1 MTRTHH
7 LSDTQ
12 NYCNEF
18 VQIFLTQMYFILCHS
33 TKNSQL
39 KMRPMRWAFELSI
52 ETLNLTILYLWC
64 NREILTI
71 TNICWYNT
79 ILVFPN
85 IELCF
90 CGLIPTIFQ
99 SPINPELSKTSHLTI
114 EWREVLKVSDTIVLI
129 EISVLC
135 LLAQK
140 CSLVARR
147 SGSNHFKFVWIKSF
161 D

>member
-1 MTRTHH
+1 MMIRGKIVCWNILWKEKNKSNSLRIENNANIGNSVLNICQKQKALFMTRTHH
-7 LSDTQ
+7 SSDTQ

-18 VQIFLTQMYFILCHS
+18 VQIFLTQMYFILFHS

-79 ILVFPN
+79 IFVFLN
-85 IELCF
+85 IEL
-90 CGLIPTIFQ
+90 
-99 SPINPELSKTSHLTI
+99 
-114 EWREVLKVSDTIVLI
+114 
-129 EISVLC
+129 
-135 LLAQK
+135 
-140 CSLVARR
+140 
-147 SGSNHFKFVWIKSF
+147 
-161 D
+161 